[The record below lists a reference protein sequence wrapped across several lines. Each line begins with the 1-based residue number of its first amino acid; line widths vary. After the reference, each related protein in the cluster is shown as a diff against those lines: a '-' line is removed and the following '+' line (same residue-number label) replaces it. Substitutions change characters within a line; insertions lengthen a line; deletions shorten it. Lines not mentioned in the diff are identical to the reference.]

1 MHEDSPRLKEWPI
14 QEAPSRSLERP
25 HGIGEKSMTTSRG
38 KLLRHVIVPIALL
51 VAVSMGVV
59 VTFVW
64 FSARK
69 QDEVALRQSVETV
82 RDAIRR
88 QLDKIGLAAKDYT
101 WWDEA
106 VRNLDLAL
114 DEDWA
119 DQNVGLY
126 IHHVHGYELSLV
138 IDRADQTVYEQL
150 DGERR
155 PDLDAFEVLTPELG
169 ALVEQTR
176 NSPIEEPAPAVGLLP
191 FGDGLVLVGVSAVT
205 PQEPGSVP
213 LAEGPR
219 MVLVYAKKLTQD
231 LLDGIGEPLPLTDL
245 RLVRSDAAV
254 DTAAFLPLFAPG
266 GDLLGRLVWKPH
278 QPGGAFLREVTPA
291 LAIAILVIATFTY
304 AVLRHARETTNAIE
318 ASEARFRD
326 VADASSDWIWEIDAA
341 LRLTFISER
350 YALVT
355 GRPPEAHLGMPL
367 ADLFHAGENAE
378 RWQQHLED
386 LARWQPF
393 RNIVSLCEDA
403 HGIHRTVRLAG
414 KPILEPAGRPVGYRG
429 TATDITAEIEAG
441 RRAQYLALHDPLTDL
456 PNRELLNERL
466 EQAIS
471 GAGRRGDMTALLLLD
486 LDRFKDINDTLGHPA
501 GDLLL
506 KQVAARLSACV
517 REVDTVARIGG
528 DEFAIVQVGIK
539 DASEA
544 QLLSRR
550 LLELF
555 QTPLEL
561 DGNDCLVTVSIG
573 IALIPTDASIP
584 AKLLQ
589 HADIAL
595 YRAKE
600 EGRHA
605 SRFFEPEMDAKL
617 QRRKA
622 VERDLR
628 LALTRD
634 ELELFYQPKISLLND
649 ELAGVEALVRWRHPE
664 RGLVPPGEFI
674 GIAEETGLI
683 LQLGE
688 WVLRT
693 AARQAV
699 LWPGLQMSVN
709 ISPAQFRQA
718 DLVQVVRNA
727 LREAGLAPHRLE
739 LEVTESVLI
748 QHPDAAAKL
757 LGDLKT
763 LGVRM
768 AMDDFGTGY
777 SSLSYLQ
784 RFHFDKIKIDRSFI
798 GAIGTEPAA
807 AAIVRAVISLA
818 SSLGMLTCAEGVETH
833 EQLDALRREGCSEVQ
848 GYLFGKP
855 MPAAEFARRYGIRAD
870 GSYRQR
876 VGDLATAAS

>member
-1 MHEDSPRLKEWPI
+1 MALGMSMTN
-14 QEAPSRSLERP
+14 SRSR
-25 HGIGEKSMTTSRG
+25 
-38 KLLRHVIVPIALL
+38 LLRHVIAPIALL
-51 VAVSMGVV
+51 VAVSMSVV
-59 VTFVW
+59 VIFVW
-64 FSARK
+64 FSARA

-82 RDAIRR
+82 RDAIQR

-106 VRNLDLAL
+106 VRNLDLTL
-114 DEDWA
+114 DENWA
-119 DQNVGLY
+119 DNNVGIY

-138 IDRADQTVYEQL
+138 IDRNDQTVYEQL
-150 DGERR
+150 DGQRR
-155 PDLDAFEVLTPELG
+155 PDLDAFEVLTTELRR
-169 ALVEQTR
+169 LVEQTR
-176 NSPIEEPAPAVGLLP
+176 NSPMEEPQPAVGLLP

-205 PQEPGSVP
+205 PQEVGSVP
-213 LAEGPR
+213 IAEGPR

-231 LLDGIGEPLPLTDL
+231 LLDGIAEPLPLTGL
-245 RLVRSDAAV
+245 RVVPSDAAV
-254 DTAAFLPLFAPG
+254 DAAAFLPLFAPA
-266 GDLLGRLVWKPH
+266 GDLLGHLVWQPH
-278 QPGGAFLREVTPA
+278 QPGRAFLRVVAPA
-291 LAIAILVIATFTY
+291 LGLAIVVIGAFTY
-304 AVLRHARETTNAIE
+304 AVLRHARETTDAI
-318 ASEARFRD
+318 ASSEARFRD
-326 VADASSDWIWEIDAA
+326 VADASSDWIWEIDAS

-355 GRPPEAHLGMPL
+355 GRAPEANLGLPL
-367 ADLFHAGENAE
+367 ADLFHAGENPE

-386 LARWQPF
+386 LAHWRPF

-403 HGIHRTVRLAG
+403 NGIHRTVRLAG
-414 KPILEPAGRPVGYRG
+414 KPILDSARRPVGYRG

-471 GAGRRGDMTALLLLD
+471 GASRRGDMAALLLLD

-506 KQVAARLSACV
+506 KEVAARLSACV

-539 DASEA
+539 DAAEA

-555 QTPLEL
+555 QSPLEL
-561 DGNDCLVTVSIG
+561 DGHECLVTISIG
-573 IALIPTDASIP
+573 IALIPTDASIA

-600 EGRHA
+600 EGRNA
-605 SRFFEPEMDAKL
+605 SRFFEPEMDARL

-628 LALTRD
+628 LALSRD

-674 GIAEETGLI
+674 GIAEE
-683 LQLGE
+683 
-688 WVLRT
+688 
-693 AARQAV
+693 
-699 LWPGLQMSVN
+699 
-709 ISPAQFRQA
+709 
-718 DLVQVVRNA
+718 
-727 LREAGLAPHRLE
+727 
-739 LEVTESVLI
+739 
-748 QHPDAAAKL
+748 
-757 LGDLKT
+757 
-763 LGVRM
+763 
-768 AMDDFGTGY
+768 
-777 SSLSYLQ
+777 
-784 RFHFDKIKIDRSFI
+784 
-798 GAIGTEPAA
+798 
-807 AAIVRAVISLA
+807 
-818 SSLGMLTCAEGVETH
+818 
-833 EQLDALRREGCSEVQ
+833 
-848 GYLFGKP
+848 
-855 MPAAEFARRYGIRAD
+855 
-870 GSYRQR
+870 R
-876 VGDLATAAS
+876 V

>member
-1 MHEDSPRLKEWPI
+1 
-14 QEAPSRSLERP
+14 
-25 HGIGEKSMTTSRG
+25 
-38 KLLRHVIVPIALL
+38 
-51 VAVSMGVV
+51 
-59 VTFVW
+59 
-64 FSARK
+64 
-69 QDEVALRQSVETV
+69 V
-82 RDAIRR
+82 RDAIQR

-106 VRNLDLAL
+106 VRNLDLTL
-114 DEDWA
+114 DENWA
-119 DQNVGLY
+119 DNNVGIY

-138 IDRADQTVYEQL
+138 IDRNDQTVYEQL
-150 DGERR
+150 DGQRR
-155 PDLDAFEVLTPELG
+155 PDLDAFEVLTTELRR
-169 ALVEQTR
+169 LVEQTR
-176 NSPIEEPAPAVGLLP
+176 NSPMEEPQPAVGLLP

-205 PQEPGSVP
+205 PQEVGSVP
-213 LAEGPR
+213 IAEGPR

-231 LLDGIGEPLPLTDL
+231 LLDGIAEPLPLTGL
-245 RLVRSDAAV
+245 RVVPSDAAV
-254 DTAAFLPLFAPG
+254 DAAAFLPLFAPA
-266 GDLLGRLVWKPH
+266 GDLLGHLVWQPH
-278 QPGGAFLREVTPA
+278 QPGRAFLRVVAPA
-291 LAIAILVIATFTY
+291 LGLAIVVIGAFTY
-304 AVLRHARETTNAIE
+304 AVLRHARETTDAI
-318 ASEARFRD
+318 ASSEARFRD
-326 VADASSDWIWEIDAA
+326 VADASSDWIWEIDAS

-355 GRPPEAHLGMPL
+355 GRAPEANLGLPL
-367 ADLFHAGENAE
+367 ADLFHAGENPE

-386 LARWQPF
+386 LAHWRPF

-403 HGIHRTVRLAG
+403 NGIHRTVRLAG
-414 KPILEPAGRPVGYRG
+414 KPILDSARRPVGYRG

-471 GAGRRGDMTALLLLD
+471 GASRRGDMAALLLLD

-506 KQVAARLSACV
+506 KEVAARLSACV

-539 DASEA
+539 DAAEA

-555 QTPLEL
+555 QSPLEL
-561 DGNDCLVTVSIG
+561 DGHECLVTISIG
-573 IALIPTDASIP
+573 IALIPTDASIA

-600 EGRHA
+600 EGRNA
-605 SRFFEPEMDAKL
+605 SRFFEPEMDARL

-628 LALTRD
+628 LALSRD

-693 AARQAV
+693 AARQAA
-699 LWPGLQMSVN
+699 LWPDLQMSVN
-709 ISPAQFRQA
+709 ISPAQFRQP

-727 LREAGLAPHRLE
+727 LRESGLPPHRLE

-748 QHPDAAAKL
+748 QQPDAAAKL
-757 LGDLKT
+757 LSDLKS
-763 LGVRM
+763 LGVRV

-784 RFHFDKIKIDRSFI
+784 RFHFDKLKVDRSFI
-798 GAIGTEPAA
+798 GAIGTEPTA
-807 AAIVRAVISLA
+807 AAIIRATINLA
-818 SSLGMLTCAEGVETH
+818 SSLGMLTCAEGVETN
-833 EQLDALRREGCSEVQ
+833 EQLDVLRSEGCSEVQ

-855 MPAAEFARRYGIRAD
+855 MPAAEFARRYGLRAD

-876 VGDLATAAS
+876 IGVLATAS

>member
-1 MHEDSPRLKEWPI
+1 M
-14 QEAPSRSLERP
+14 A
-25 HGIGEKSMTTSRG
+25 TSRG

-64 FSARK
+64 FSART
-69 QDEVALRQSVETV
+69 QDEVALDQSVETV

-114 DEDWA
+114 DENWA

-155 PDLDAFEVLTPELG
+155 PDLDAFEVLTPELRI
-169 ALVEQTR
+169 LVEQTR
-176 NSPIEEPAPAVGLLP
+176 DSPMAEPEPAVGLLP

-231 LLDGIGEPLPLTDL
+231 LLDSIAEPLPLTDL
-245 RLVRSDAAV
+245 RLVTPDVAV
-254 DTAAFLPLFAPG
+254 STAAFLPLLAPG
-266 GDLLGRLVWKPH
+266 GDLLGSLVWQPH
-278 QPGGAFLREVTPA
+278 QPGRAFLRTVAPA
-291 LAIAILVIATFTY
+291 LAVAILVIAAFTY
-304 AVLRHARETTNAIE
+304 AVLGHARETTDAVA

-326 VADASSDWIWEIDAA
+326 VADASSDWIWEVDTS

-355 GRPPEAHLGMPL
+355 GRLPETSLGMPL
-367 ADLFHAGENAE
+367 ADLFHAGENPE
-378 RWQQHLED
+378 RWRQHRED
-386 LARWQPF
+386 LARWLPF
-393 RNIVSLCEDA
+393 RNVLSLCEDA
-403 HGIHRTVRLAG
+403 NGIHRTVRLAG
-414 KPILEPAGRPVGYRG
+414 KPILDPAGTPVGYRG

-466 EQAIS
+466 EQAITGVS
-471 GAGRRGDMTALLLLD
+471 RRGDMAALLLLD

-501 GDLLL
+501 GDLVL

-528 DEFAIVQVGIK
+528 DEFAIVQVGIN
-539 DASEA
+539 DATEA

-561 DGNDCLVTVSIG
+561 DGNDCLVTISVG
-573 IALIPTDASIP
+573 VALIPTDASIP

-600 EGRHA
+600 DGRNA
-605 SRFFEPEMDAKL
+605 SRFFEPEMDARL

-628 LALTRD
+628 LALSRD
-634 ELELFYQPKISLLND
+634 ELEVFYQPKISLLND
-649 ELAGVEALVRWRHPE
+649 ELAGIEALVRWRHPE

-693 AARQAV
+693 AARQAT

-709 ISPAQFRQA
+709 ISPAQFRQP
-718 DLVQVVRNA
+718 DLVQVVQNA
-727 LREAGLAPHRLE
+727 LRESGLAPHRLE
-739 LEVTESVLI
+739 LELTESVLI
-748 QHPDAAAKL
+748 QQPDAAAKL
-757 LGDLKT
+757 LSELKA
-763 LGVRM
+763 LGVRV

-777 SSLSYLQ
+777 SSLSFLQ

-798 GAIGTEPAA
+798 GAIGSEPTA
-807 AAIVRAVISLA
+807 AAIVRAVVSLA
-818 SSLGMLTCAEGVETH
+818 SSLGMLTCAEGVETS
-833 EQLDALRREGCSEVQ
+833 EQLDALRCEGCSEVQ
-848 GYLFGKP
+848 GFLFGKP
-855 MPAAEFARRYGIRAD
+855 MPAAEFARRYGICAD

-876 VGDLATAAS
+876 VEGLATAAS